1 DTDVAAPSDQSDSV
15 SEALDRVVLRAT
27 RRSREDRYTDA
38 GQMLDELD
46 EAARIGRFPAYA
58 VPAPRQSSWSR
69 ARAAAAVSGA
79 GSESEFDAADR
90 ESGEALRRGDGPVPT
105 RSEERRGGRAG

>member
-1 DTDVAAPSDQSDSV
+1 QSDSV

-79 GSESEFDAADR
+79 GSESEFEADER
-90 ESGEALRRGDGPVPT
+90 ESGEYLQRGGWPVPN
-105 RSEERRGGRAG
+105 RSPT